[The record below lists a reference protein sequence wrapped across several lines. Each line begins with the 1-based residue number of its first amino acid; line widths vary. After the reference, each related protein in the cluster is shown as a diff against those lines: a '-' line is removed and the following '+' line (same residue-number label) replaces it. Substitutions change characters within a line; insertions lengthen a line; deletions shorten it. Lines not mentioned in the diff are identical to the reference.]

1 MKLILL
7 FFLFYCIFKNTV
19 LLQKTNDVPLINYE
33 MIPLRRWQVSNR
45 EFTKLKEK
53 LKIFIASEI
62 QKNKSILLRKYYKEF
77 YIIEDNNNDIVT
89 AENLNKEKSNNVLS
103 EKLSDVNE
111 LKNDKTIDVNGPI
124 LLI

>member
-19 LLQKTNDVPLINYE
+19 LLQRTNDVPLINYE

-62 QKNKSILLRKYYKEF
+62 QKDKSILLRKYYKEF
-77 YIIEDNNNDIVT
+77 YIIDDNNNDIVPV
-89 AENLNKEKSNNVLS
+89 ENLDEEKSNNVLS

>member
-77 YIIEDNNNDIVT
+77 YIIEDNNNDIVP
-89 AENLNKEKSNNVLS
+89 AENLNEEKINNVLS

>member
-19 LLQKTNDVPLINYE
+19 LLQRTNDVPLINYE

-77 YIIEDNNNDIVT
+77 YIIEDNNNDIVP
-89 AENLNKEKSNNVLS
+89 AENLNEEKINNVLS

>member
-1 MKLILL
+1 MKLIL

-19 LLQKTNDVPLINYE
+19 LLQRTNDIPLINYE
-33 MIPLRRWQVSNR
+33 MIPLRRWQVSNK

-62 QKNKSILLRKYYKEF
+62 QKDKSILLRKYYKEF
-77 YIIEDNNNDIVT
+77 YIIDDNNNDIAPV
-89 AENLNKEKSNNVLS
+89 ENLNEEKNNNILRKKV
-103 EKLSDVNE
+103 SDING

>member
-1 MKLILL
+1 MKLIL

-19 LLQKTNDVPLINYE
+19 LLQRTNDIPLINYE
-33 MIPLRRWQVSNR
+33 MIPLRRWQVSNK

-62 QKNKSILLRKYYKEF
+62 QKDKSILLRKYYKEF
-77 YIIEDNNNDIVT
+77 YIIDDNNNDIAPV
-89 AENLNKEKSNNVLS
+89 ENLYEEKNNNILRKKV
-103 EKLSDVNE
+103 SDING

>member
-7 FFLFYCIFKNTV
+7 FLFYCIFKNTV
-19 LLQKTNDVPLINYE
+19 LLQRTNDIPLINYE
-33 MIPLRRWQVSNR
+33 MIPLRRWQVSNK

-62 QKNKSILLRKYYKEF
+62 QKDKSILLRKYYKEF
-77 YIIEDNNNDIVT
+77 YIIDDNNNDIAPV
-89 AENLNKEKSNNVLS
+89 ENLYEEKNNNILRKKV
-103 EKLSDVNE
+103 SDING

>member
-1 MKLILL
+1 MKLIL
-7 FFLFYCIFKNTV
+7 FFLLYCIFKNTV
-19 LLQKTNDVPLINYE
+19 LLQRTSDIPLINYE

-62 QKNKSILLRKYYKEF
+62 QKDKSALLRKYYKEF
-77 YIIEDNNNDIVT
+77 YITDDNNNDIAPV
-89 AENLNKEKSNNVLS
+89 ENLNEEKNNNILRKNV
-103 EKLSDVNE
+103 SDING

>member
-1 MKLILL
+1 MKVMLYFL
-7 FFLFYCIFKNTV
+7 FFCIFKNTV
-19 LLQKTNDVPLINYE
+19 LLQRTNDIPLINYE

-62 QKNKSILLRKYYKEF
+62 QKDKSILLRKYYKEF
-77 YIIEDNNNDIVT
+77 YIIDDNNNNIAP
-89 AENLNKEKSNNVLS
+89 AENINEEKSNKILRKN
-103 EKLSDVNE
+103 LSDVNG

>member
-1 MKLILL
+1 MKLIL

-19 LLQKTNDVPLINYE
+19 LLQRTNDIPLINYE
-33 MIPLRRWQVSNR
+33 MIPLRRWQVSNK

-62 QKNKSILLRKYYKEF
+62 QKDKSILLRKYYKEF
-77 YIIEDNNNDIVT
+77 YIIDDNNNDIAPV
-89 AENLNKEKSNNVLS
+89 ENFNEEKNNNILRKKV
-103 EKLSDVNE
+103 SDING